1 MVTPTRQMLIVIATA
16 VQASLL
22 DGVMR
27 LPTAIILP
35 LKRCSG
41 RTGQDRLRRCR
52 IAPLTLAVPVA
63 VERLVL
69 IVGGGAAI
77 RVAL

>member
-41 RTGQDRLRRCR
+41 RTGQDRFRRCCM
-52 IAPLTLAVPVA
+52 APLTLAVA
-63 VERLVL
+63 IERLIL
-69 IVGGGAAI
+69 IVGAAM
-77 RVAL
+77 RVALGEE